1 MLPLMYEC
9 ISLPDFELQSKPAL
23 ARLVPLVTLT
33 APALFHP
40 IDGVHE
46 THDLRSL
53 SGTH

>member
-9 ISLPDFELQSKPAL
+9 VSLPDFELQSKPAL